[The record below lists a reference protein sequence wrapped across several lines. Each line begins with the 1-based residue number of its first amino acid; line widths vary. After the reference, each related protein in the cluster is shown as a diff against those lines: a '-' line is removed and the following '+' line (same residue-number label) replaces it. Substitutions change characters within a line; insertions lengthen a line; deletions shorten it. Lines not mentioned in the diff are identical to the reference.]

1 MYTLSI
7 VYIRWVSLA
16 WDSRIIAWL
25 SSKLIVLKVNN
36 SLRLPLESRTIFNY
50 TSSPVEILWHFPLK
64 YITACLGCVPISCYN
79 RKITL
84 KDSARAVCM
93 ASSVSTW
100 RVFCVFTSRHAPV
113 LPPMQMADDLRVGT
127 GSRDKY
133 AIPFYLYPC
142 ACVTLRGK
150 LLSSLVA

>member
-1 MYTLSI
+1 MSVYVYPFDCLYTLSI
-7 VYIRWVSLA
+7 LGLRFENYC
-16 WDSRIIAWL
+16 
-25 SSKLIVLKVNN
+25 SKLILLKVNN

-113 LPPMQMADDLRVGT
+113 LPPIQMADELLAGT

-142 ACVTLRGK
+142 WPAK
-150 LLSSLVA
+150 LAPSITGHRN